1 MSAVCVLPQVGNR
14 SFHSNIAFH
23 YSVIFNLYAVTV
35 YSFCSLSLLYFLYRQ
50 KVPKN
55 SAQTKIVALS
65 SARELNKFNIPRS
78 SFACHFNPIYFE
90 HGATKLATRGCTIK
104 ITPTLRSNS
113 LAQWPALNRDLRS
126 ICLAKLL
133 LLGIVQVN
141 LALLS
146 LTRNF
151 LTVPSYLT
159 LLLQVGNS
167 GQV

>member
-1 MSAVCVLPQVGNR
+1 MIVFDTKKTISRSVNIDNANIGYCIILTKFFQTKNEKGLTGMSAVCVLQQVSNR
-14 SFHSNIAFH
+14 CYHSNLAFH
-23 YSVIFNLYAVTV
+23 YSVIFNLYAVII

-55 SAQTKIVALS
+55 S
-65 SARELNKFNIPRS
+65 
-78 SFACHFNPIYFE
+78 
-90 HGATKLATRGCTIK
+90 
-104 ITPTLRSNS
+104 
-113 LAQWPALNRDLRS
+113 AQWPALNRDLRS

>member
-1 MSAVCVLPQVGNR
+1 MKNKKTVKLFGLIAILVLFVASAIFVAFNYKVFKKKERKGGDWYVCSMSAVCFLPQVGNR
-14 SFHSNIAFH
+14 SFHSNLAFH

-90 HGATKLATRGCTIK
+90 QGATKLATRGCTIK

-113 LAQWPALNRDLRS
+113 LAQ
-126 ICLAKLL
+126 
-133 LLGIVQVN
+133 
-141 LALLS
+141 
-146 LTRNF
+146 
-151 LTVPSYLT
+151 
-159 LLLQVGNS
+159 
-167 GQV
+167 